1 MFLYAVPMAK
11 RGPAPKGTRSQVTFR
26 APIDQLQQYRILADQ
41 AGLPLGDYLAL
52 QLARAH
58 NLPEPA
64 YLRRPSDH
72 PRLPISA

>member
-1 MFLYAVPMAK
+1 MAK
-11 RGPAPKGTRSQVTFR
+11 RGPTPKGERRQVTFR
-26 APIDQLQQYRILADQ
+26 APTDQLEQYRELAERE
-41 AGLPLGDYLAL
+41 GLPLGDYLAL

-64 YLRRPSDH
+64 YLRRPQNH